1 MLFSVKPQARKCQ
14 PEVKNK
20 KNRNRSKTPDS
31 QLLAEPSSLTDFW
44 ETVSEG
50 D

>member
-20 KNRNRSKTPDS
+20 KIEIDLKPLIHSYWLNLHP
-31 QLLAEPSSLTDFW
+31 
-44 ETVSEG
+44 
-50 D
+50 